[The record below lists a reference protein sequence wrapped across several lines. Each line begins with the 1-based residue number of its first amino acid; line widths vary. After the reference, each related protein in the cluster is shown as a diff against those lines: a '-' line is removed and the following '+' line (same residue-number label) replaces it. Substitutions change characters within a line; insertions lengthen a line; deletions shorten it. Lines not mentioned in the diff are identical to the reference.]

1 MRLEDMVAVNQPGC
15 RILFC
20 LLFAAACTPSFAI
33 NILINY
39 DYDTNDFFL
48 NNQAR
53 KDALQAA
60 ANRYSAII
68 TTSLTSESLLNNN
81 TDPRIGFPHPG
92 TGEDFEVSSATN
104 TGNDRLVT
112 LLGVAPADEYR
123 GPWSI
128 TADQWILY
136 AGGRPLSGNTV
147 GVGGTATGTNFE
159 NLFSDESSHLTR
171 GFRTV
176 SDVNSLPVWGGSIS
190 FDTSNRTWHT
200 NLSTPA
206 PAGTTDLYSIALHE
220 IGHALGLSTQWLD
233 WTNETDGAAHFTGT
247 NAVAAYN
254 VDNNASLTSLDEV
267 GGTPPNDDHHWKDDT
282 YNSRIFHNGNPIYVG
297 TVGAGNLQDLIME
310 PGASFTGS
318 ITRFELTN
326 VDVAALRD
334 IGWSTIP
341 QIDAPLSLAGD
352 YNSDG
357 EVDAADYVRWRKV
370 NSVGT
375 YATWRQNFGESSGA
389 GAGGFVVPEP
399 AISTSLL
406 FMCFAGYLAN
416 RRPRN

>member
-1 MRLEDMVAVNQPGC
+1 VNQSGY

-20 LLFAAACTPSFAI
+20 FLFAAACSPSSAI

-53 KDALQAA
+53 KNALQAA
-60 ANRYSAII
+60 ADRFSAII

-92 TGEDFEVSSATN
+92 TGEEGFEVSPATN
-104 TGNDRLVT
+104 AGNDRLVT
-112 LLGVAPADEYR
+112 LLGEAPADEYR

-128 TADQWILY
+128 AADQWILY
-136 AGGRPLSGNTV
+136 AGGRPMSGNTA
-147 GVGGTATGTNFE
+147 GEGGTATGTNFE
-159 NLFSDESSHLTR
+159 NLFVDESSHLTR

-190 FDTSNRTWHT
+190 FDTSNRTWHS
-200 NLSTPA
+200 NLNTTA
-206 PAGTTDLYSIALHE
+206 PAGTTDLYSVALHE
-220 IGHALGLSTQWLD
+220 IGHALGLGTGWLD
-233 WTNETDGAAHFTGT
+233 WTNETDGAAHFTGA
-247 NAVAAYN
+247 NAINAYN
-254 VDNNASLTSLDEV
+254 ADNKASRTSLDEV
-267 GGTPPNDDHHWKDDT
+267 GGTPPNDDHHWKDNT
-282 YNSRIFHNGNPIYVG
+282 YNSRIFHNGNPNYVG

-310 PGASFTGS
+310 PSASFAGS

-341 QIDAPLSLAGD
+341 QIDAPQPLPGD
-352 YNSDG
+352 YNNDG
-357 EVDAADYVRWRKV
+357 AVDAADYVRWRKV

-375 YATWRQNFGESSGA
+375 YATWRQSFGQSSGA
-389 GAGGFVVPEP
+389 GGFSVPEP
-399 AISTSLL
+399 ASSTL
-406 FMCFAGYLAN
+406 FSFVCFAASLP
-416 RRPRN
+416 RRRRHVLVAASAM